1 MSFNWLTAVGAGS
14 LGILIGILVA
24 CYTYEKEK
32 WDERALKA
40 AISALLS
47 TAVFALFNMLGGPK
61 EVWAYPIG
69 LLIGF
74 PIGVLWEYWEEYRE
88 RKWPH

>member
-1 MSFNWLTAVGAGS
+1 MNFDWLVAAGAMS
-14 LGILIGILVA
+14 LGILIGVLVA
-24 CYTYEKEK
+24 CYTYEKKK
-32 WDERALKA
+32 WDENALRA

-47 TAVFALFNMLGGPK
+47 TGAFALFNLLGGPK

-69 LLIGF
+69 LLVGF

-88 RKWPH
+88 RKGHR